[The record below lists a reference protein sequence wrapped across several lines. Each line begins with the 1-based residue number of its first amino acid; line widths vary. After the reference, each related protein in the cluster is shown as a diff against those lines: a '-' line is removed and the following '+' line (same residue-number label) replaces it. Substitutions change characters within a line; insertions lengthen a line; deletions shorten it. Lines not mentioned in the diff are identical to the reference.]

1 MRLGRAFEVLLL
13 LSAGAIAE
21 GQTPSVTPLGPFA
34 AAIDAEISSQETLFV
49 DAAEAMPAEK
59 FDFSPEALRVPGAAL
74 SGVRAFGM
82 QVKHVAADNFAIW
95 ASVAGKPE
103 PAGSNAPN
111 GPPDMKSRAEILKFL
126 KDSYAYSHGAVR
138 SLTRENAL
146 GLVDFRGRRVTR
158 ISQVVLALTHVSD
171 HYGQMVEYLRLAG
184 VVPPA
189 SRPRSP
195 VPAKA
200 SGG

>member
-95 ASVAGKPE
+95 RRWPE
-103 PAGSNAPN
+103 SPS
-111 GPPDMKSRAEILKFL
+111 PP
-126 KDSYAYSHGAVR
+126 G
-138 SLTRENAL
+138 
-146 GLVDFRGRRVTR
+146 
-158 ISQVVLALTHVSD
+158 QTHPT
-171 HYGQMVEYLRLAG
+171 A
-184 VVPPA
+184 
-189 SRPRSP
+189 RPT
-195 VPAKA
+195 
-200 SGG
+200 